1 MSILSGV
8 NVGKSFGAFDVF
20 TGLNFSV
27 ARGDKIAL
35 VGPNGCGKTTLLR
48 LIAGEDT
55 PNAGGHLHVARNVR
69 RGYLAQTSED
79 ADERTVWQLAQ
90 SAFAELNDLQQ
101 RLSQIEHDLARLD
114 RHAQQAARLLEAY
127 GELQHAFELKG
138 GYEVESKIRRVLSGL
153 GLTEGTWHRP
163 MAALSGGQRVRASLA
178 RLLLQSP
185 DLLLLDEPTN
195 HLDQQGVEWLEDYLQ
210 TWEGTLIVVSHD
222 RYFLDEVCDSVW
234 EISKRPDGGARLEF
248 YRGGYTEYV
257 QQRAERRERAM
268 AEYEA
273 QREFI
278 QKQEDYIRR
287 NIAGQNTSQ
296 ARGRLR
302 RLNRLERLERPMQ
315 QRSLSLRLHAGVRS
329 GDRVLETCSLTI
341 GYRIGNG
348 ELGTAAGSSPDSCIC
363 LFTAPDLLLVRG
375 DRVALIGPNGAGK
388 TTFLKTIIG
397 DVPPLAG
404 ELKLG
409 AGVRIGYFAQASE
422 GLNPDNTLLQELFSA
437 HDGLKLSEARDVL
450 GRFLFSGDDHFKKV
464 AVLSGGERGRLALA
478 KLTLQGANFLLLDEP
493 TNHLDIPSQ
502 EALTEALQRFDG
514 TLLFVS
520 HDRYLIAALAT
531 QLWILA
537 RGDDGA
543 MRMTFFKGAYDE
555 WREARDEMEAKPAD
569 PAKVNG
575 ASRAISPAPTISKN
589 ALQQRQAKLEAI
601 EQRIQNLEGQLAE
614 LSRQM
619 ERAGSD
625 YARLQALGEAYRAAE
640 RELAAAWA
648 EFEKLA

>member
-1 MSILSGV
+1 
-8 NVGKSFGAFDVF
+8 
-20 TGLNFSV
+20 
-27 ARGDKIAL
+27 
-35 VGPNGCGKTTLLR
+35 
-48 LIAGEDT
+48 
-55 PNAGGHLHVARNVR
+55 
-69 RGYLAQTSED
+69 
-79 ADERTVWQLAQ
+79 
-90 SAFAELNDLQQ
+90 
-101 RLSQIEHDLARLD
+101 
-114 RHAQQAARLLEAY
+114 
-127 GELQHAFELKG
+127 
-138 GYEVESKIRRVLSGL
+138 
-153 GLTEGTWHRP
+153 
-163 MAALSGGQRVRASLA
+163 
-178 RLLLQSP
+178 
-185 DLLLLDEPTN
+185 
-195 HLDQQGVEWLEDYLQ
+195 
-210 TWEGTLIVVSHD
+210 VVSHD

-234 EISKRPDGGARLEF
+234 EMSKRPDGGARLEF

-296 ARGRLR
+296 AKGRLR

-625 YARLQALGEAYRAAE
+625 YARLQKLGEAYRATE

>member
-234 EISKRPDGGARLEF
+234 EMSKRPDGGARLEF

-296 ARGRLR
+296 AKGRLR

-625 YARLQALGEAYRAAE
+625 YARLQKLGEAYRATE